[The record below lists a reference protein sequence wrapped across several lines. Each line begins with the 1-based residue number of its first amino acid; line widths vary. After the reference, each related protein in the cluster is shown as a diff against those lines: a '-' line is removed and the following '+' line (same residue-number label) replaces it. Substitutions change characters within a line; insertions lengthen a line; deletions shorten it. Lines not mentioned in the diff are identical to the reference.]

1 MLHKKASQDNVS
13 FGLAVLKYYLRFN
26 SKNNLQDANVTA
38 EELVSKLVNILKD
51 TKFLCTAE
59 IKSNFPGIDAL
70 DENKRLGLQISHENT
85 SKKINETIDVIR
97 NNNVN
102 KAIDVLY
109 FFITSRKQK
118 KYTIKAQCPGLC
130 TVEKNILDFDDLARL
145 LSKDADRLSRAE
157 TLLKKAMPRLYTD
170 VKAKHQAMLDCILA
184 SRNELD
190 RQVFHANRVLET
202 PEDML
207 NSLREIRI
215 AIQKGGVMN
224 KADVIVSEAFME
236 IIKLIMAAE
245 TDIAEKYNMGFRKYK
260 AGVIPAWDYPEAG
273 NCIDILMSIRDGISH
288 QISIIDDEIR
298 KLEILAS

>member
-118 KYTIKAQCPGLC
+118 K
-130 TVEKNILDFDDLARL
+130 
-145 LSKDADRLSRAE
+145 
-157 TLLKKAMPRLYTD
+157 
-170 VKAKHQAMLDCILA
+170 
-184 SRNELD
+184 
-190 RQVFHANRVLET
+190 
-202 PEDML
+202 
-207 NSLREIRI
+207 
-215 AIQKGGVMN
+215 
-224 KADVIVSEAFME
+224 
-236 IIKLIMAAE
+236 
-245 TDIAEKYNMGFRKYK
+245 
-260 AGVIPAWDYPEAG
+260 
-273 NCIDILMSIRDGISH
+273 
-288 QISIIDDEIR
+288 
-298 KLEILAS
+298 